1 MARNMETGGQRIFPT
16 FQQIGDNL
24 SNTGTSIVNSLPNKN
39 ELTKALRDPEFY
51 SDVGSRAKNM
61 FTSMHPMDQVAL
73 TTAPFP
79 ILGDVTGL
87 AADARMFSQEPESRT
102 PLNFGLSALG
112 ALPFI
117 PAASTIKAFHGTP
130 HKIDKFSMDNIGT
143 GEGAQAYGHGLY
155 FADSEDVARSYQK
168 KLESRQFHNQSG
180 NVYEPL
186 DELQNMNVRATLEKT
201 DGDIDAAINRA
212 NEVIKSIPGTQGA
225 EFAKADIPI
234 LEKLK
239 VDGGLTRPEGSLY
252 NVNLNVNPE
261 DLLDWDAPL
270 SEQPESVR
278 KILTAYQKET
288 GGSLNQGKQLLNEIS
303 FNLRMAGKDDSMKAV
318 SEELQKLGIPG
329 LKYFDGMS
337 RPASST
343 KSLIEAAGSQEA
355 ALANARKRFDSADA
369 DWGPMAD
376 DHKRRWADAIRELEK
391 PQTRNFVTW
400 DQDVLNRMKLLER
413 NNEDMT
419 KALMPK

>member
-117 PAASTIKAFHGTP
+117 PAASSIKAFHGTP
-130 HKIDKFSMDNIGT
+130 HKVDKFSMDKIGT

-155 FADSEDVARSYQK
+155 FAESEDVAKQYADTFATQ
-168 KLESRQFHNQSG
+168 SRWH
-180 NVYEPL
+180 L
-186 DELQNMNVRATLEKT
+186 DGKEIAPDISNLLDRT
-201 DGDIDAAINRA
+201 DGNLIKAKQLAADNLKSARARSAVDSTVNLDRQINDLTKI
-212 NEVIKSIPGTQGA
+212 NEIQGIP
-225 EFAKADIPI
+225 K
-234 LEKLK
+234 KN
-239 VDGGLTRPEGSLY
+239 SNLY
-252 NVNLNVNPE
+252 NVNLDVNPE

-270 SEQPESVR
+270 SEQPKKVQDLAKYYNITTTPSGMREARGSDIYTIISQR
-278 KILTAYQKET
+278 MQKPPFDSATRNPGTVE
-288 GGSLNQGKQLLNEIS
+288 GSS
-303 FNLRMAGKDDSMKAV
+303 FLK
-318 SEELQKLGIPG
+318 EQGIPG
-329 LKYFDGMS
+329 LKYYDGMS
-337 RPASST
+337 RGAGEGT
-343 KSLIEAAGSQEA
+343 RNYVMFDDNLIDIVDPIDDIVNKHNA
-355 ALANARKRFDSADA
+355 ALDSV
-369 DWGPMAD
+369 
-376 DHKRRWADAIRELEK
+376 K
-391 PQTRNFVTW
+391 
-400 DQDVLNRMKLLER
+400 
-413 NNEDMT
+413 
-419 KALMPK
+419 

>member
-1 MARNMETGGQRIFPT
+1 METGGQRIFPT

-117 PAASTIKAFHGTP
+117 PAASSIKAFHGTP
-130 HKIDKFSMDNIGT
+130 HKVDKFSMDKIGT

-155 FADSEDVARSYQK
+155 FAESEDVAKQYADTFATQ
-168 KLESRQFHNQSG
+168 SRWH
-180 NVYEPL
+180 L
-186 DELQNMNVRATLEKT
+186 DGKEIAPDISNLLDRT
-201 DGDIDAAINRA
+201 DGNLIKAKQLAADNLKSARARSAVDSTVNLDRQINDLTKI
-212 NEVIKSIPGTQGA
+212 NEIQGIP
-225 EFAKADIPI
+225 K
-234 LEKLK
+234 KN
-239 VDGGLTRPEGSLY
+239 SNLY

-270 SEQPESVR
+270 SQQPKKVQDLAKYYNITTTPSGMREARGSDIYTIISQRMQKPPFDSATRNPGTVEGSSFLKEQ
-278 KILTAYQKET
+278 
-288 GGSLNQGKQLLNEIS
+288 
-303 FNLRMAGKDDSMKAV
+303 
-318 SEELQKLGIPG
+318 GIPG
-329 LKYFDGMS
+329 LKYYDGMS
-337 RPASST
+337 RGAGEGT
-343 KSLIEAAGSQEA
+343 RNYVMFDDNLIDIVDPIDDIVNKHNA
-355 ALANARKRFDSADA
+355 ALDSV
-369 DWGPMAD
+369 
-376 DHKRRWADAIRELEK
+376 K
-391 PQTRNFVTW
+391 
-400 DQDVLNRMKLLER
+400 
-413 NNEDMT
+413 
-419 KALMPK
+419 

>member
-117 PAASTIKAFHGTP
+117 PAASSIKAFHGTP
-130 HKIDKFSMDNIGT
+130 HKVDKFSMDKIGT

-155 FADSEDVARSYQK
+155 FAESEDVAKQYADTFATQ
-168 KLESRQFHNQSG
+168 SRWH
-180 NVYEPL
+180 L
-186 DELQNMNVRATLEKT
+186 DGKEIAPDISNLLDRT
-201 DGDIDAAINRA
+201 DGNLIKAKQLAADNLKSARARSAVDSTVNLDRQINDLTKI
-212 NEVIKSIPGTQGA
+212 NEIQGIP
-225 EFAKADIPI
+225 K
-234 LEKLK
+234 KN
-239 VDGGLTRPEGSLY
+239 SNLY

-270 SEQPESVR
+270 SQQPKKVQDLAKYYNITTTPSGMREARGSDIYTIISQRMQKPPFDSATRNPGTVEGSSFLKEQ
-278 KILTAYQKET
+278 
-288 GGSLNQGKQLLNEIS
+288 
-303 FNLRMAGKDDSMKAV
+303 
-318 SEELQKLGIPG
+318 GIPG
-329 LKYFDGMS
+329 LKYYDGMS
-337 RPASST
+337 RGAGEGT
-343 KSLIEAAGSQEA
+343 RNYVMFDDNLIDIVDPIDDIVNKHNA
-355 ALANARKRFDSADA
+355 ALDSV
-369 DWGPMAD
+369 
-376 DHKRRWADAIRELEK
+376 K
-391 PQTRNFVTW
+391 
-400 DQDVLNRMKLLER
+400 
-413 NNEDMT
+413 
-419 KALMPK
+419 

>member
-1 MARNMETGGQRIFPT
+1 METGGQRIFPT

-117 PAASTIKAFHGTP
+117 PAAATIKAFHGTP
-130 HKIDKFSMDNIGT
+130 HKVDKFSMDKIGT

-155 FADSEDVARSYQK
+155 FAESEDVAKQYADTFATQ
-168 KLESRQFHNQSG
+168 SRWH
-180 NVYEPL
+180 L
-186 DELQNMNVRATLEKT
+186 DGKEIAPDISNLLDRT
-201 DGDIDAAINRA
+201 DGNLIKAKQLAADNLKSARARSAVDSTVNLDRQINDLTKI
-212 NEVIKSIPGTQGA
+212 NEIQGIP
-225 EFAKADIPI
+225 K
-234 LEKLK
+234 KN
-239 VDGGLTRPEGSLY
+239 SNLY

-261 DLLDWDAPL
+261 DLLDWDAPINKKMHSNMSNVIEQLPDQSLLGAQKYDDGKYYSWLEGAAFNGKPFDNYNDAVSDLL
-270 SEQPESVR
+270 SETKGSEVYR
-278 KILTAYQKET
+278 LIGGGNDAYDPRAA
-288 GGSLNQGKQLLNEIS
+288 SNLLN
-303 FNLRMAGKDDSMKAV
+303 A
-318 SEELQKLGIPG
+318 QGIPG
-329 LKYFDGMS
+329 IQYYDGMS
-337 RPASST
+337 RGAGKGT
-343 KSLIEAAGSQEA
+343 RNYVMFDDNLIDIVDPIDDIVNKHNA
-355 ALANARKRFDSADA
+355 ALDSV
-369 DWGPMAD
+369 
-376 DHKRRWADAIRELEK
+376 K
-391 PQTRNFVTW
+391 
-400 DQDVLNRMKLLER
+400 
-413 NNEDMT
+413 
-419 KALMPK
+419 

>member
-117 PAASTIKAFHGTP
+117 PAAATIKAFHGTP
-130 HKIDKFSMDNIGT
+130 HKVDKFSMDKIGT

-303 FNLRMAGKDDSMKAV
+303 FNLRMVGKDDSMKAV

-329 LKYFDGMS
+329 LKYYDGMS
-337 RPASST
+337 RGRHGVMLKHKGKNYTDAPVEFATQKQADDYLKESIDKGFEAEHVDIGT
-343 KSLIEAAGSQEA
+343 RNYVMFDDNLINIVEPIDDIVNKHNA
-355 ALANARKRFDSADA
+355 ALDSV
-369 DWGPMAD
+369 
-376 DHKRRWADAIRELEK
+376 K
-391 PQTRNFVTW
+391 
-400 DQDVLNRMKLLER
+400 
-413 NNEDMT
+413 
-419 KALMPK
+419 

>member
-155 FADSEDVARSYQK
+155 FADSPDVAGQYK
-168 KLESRQFHNQSG
+168 KLGQRSINDDQFKILADDTSGILQRVGIENPRGFLEESKRVYGDSG
-180 NVYEPL
+180 
-186 DELQNMNVRATLEKT
+186 
-201 DGDIDAAINRA
+201 DAAYRGLQDRLTPKQIDEVFDAA
-212 NEVIKSIPGTQGA
+212 NIEAGN
-225 EFAKADIPI
+225 
-234 LEKLK
+234 
-239 VDGGLTRPEGSLY
+239 LY
-252 NVNLNVNPE
+252 NVNLDVEPE
-261 DLLDWDAPL
+261 DLLDWDA
-270 SEQPESVR
+270 SIRWQPESIKNIKLEDIGISLKRNPRVENEQYELVFGKGVSDLNISR
-278 KILTAYQKET
+278 NSISVKGMPEKIGDLGNHVTGKHIYNLIASNSNAATASKK
-288 GGSLNQGKQLLNEIS
+288 LNKASIS
-303 FNLRMAGKDDSMKAV
+303 
-318 SEELQKLGIPG
+318 GIQ
-329 LKYFDGMS
+329 YYDGMS
-337 RPASST
+337 RGAGEGT
-343 KSLIEAAGSQEA
+343 RNYVMFDDNLIDIVDPIDDIVNKHNA
-355 ALANARKRFDSADA
+355 ALDSV
-369 DWGPMAD
+369 
-376 DHKRRWADAIRELEK
+376 K
-391 PQTRNFVTW
+391 
-400 DQDVLNRMKLLER
+400 
-413 NNEDMT
+413 
-419 KALMPK
+419 

>member
-1 MARNMETGGQRIFPT
+1 METGGQRIFPT

-117 PAASTIKAFHGTP
+117 PAASSIKAFHGTP
-130 HKIDKFSMDNIGT
+130 HKVDKFSMDKIGT

-155 FADSEDVARSYQK
+155 FAESEDVAKQYADTFATQ
-168 KLESRQFHNQSG
+168 SRWH
-180 NVYEPL
+180 L
-186 DELQNMNVRATLEKT
+186 DGKEIAPDISNLLDRT
-201 DGDIDAAINRA
+201 DGNLIKAKQLAADNLKSARARSAVDSTVNLDRQINDLTKI
-212 NEVIKSIPGTQGA
+212 NEIQGIP
-225 EFAKADIPI
+225 K
-234 LEKLK
+234 KN
-239 VDGGLTRPEGSLY
+239 SNLY
-252 NVNLNVNPE
+252 NVNLDVNPE

-270 SEQPESVR
+270 SEQPKKVQDLAKYYNITTTPSGMREARGSDIYTIISQR
-278 KILTAYQKET
+278 MQKPPFDSATRNPGTVE
-288 GGSLNQGKQLLNEIS
+288 GSS
-303 FNLRMAGKDDSMKAV
+303 FLK
-318 SEELQKLGIPG
+318 EQGIPG
-329 LKYFDGMS
+329 LKYYDGMS
-337 RPASST
+337 RGAGEGT
-343 KSLIEAAGSQEA
+343 RNYVMFDDNLIDIVDPIDDIVNKHNA
-355 ALANARKRFDSADA
+355 ALDSV
-369 DWGPMAD
+369 
-376 DHKRRWADAIRELEK
+376 K
-391 PQTRNFVTW
+391 
-400 DQDVLNRMKLLER
+400 
-413 NNEDMT
+413 
-419 KALMPK
+419 

>member
-24 SNTGTSIVNSLPNKN
+24 SNTGTSIVNFLPNKN

-117 PAASTIKAFHGTP
+117 PAAATIKAFHGTP
-130 HKIDKFSMDNIGT
+130 HKVDKFSMDKIGT

-270 SEQPESVR
+270 SQQPKKVQDLAKYYNITTTPSGMREARGSDIYTIISKRRQKPPFDSATRNPGTVEGSSFLKEQ
-278 KILTAYQKET
+278 
-288 GGSLNQGKQLLNEIS
+288 
-303 FNLRMAGKDDSMKAV
+303 
-318 SEELQKLGIPG
+318 GIPG
-329 LKYFDGMS
+329 LKYYDGMS
-337 RPASST
+337 RGAGEGT
-343 KSLIEAAGSQEA
+343 RNYVMFDDNLIDIVDPIDDIVNKHNA
-355 ALANARKRFDSADA
+355 ALDSV
-369 DWGPMAD
+369 
-376 DHKRRWADAIRELEK
+376 K
-391 PQTRNFVTW
+391 
-400 DQDVLNRMKLLER
+400 
-413 NNEDMT
+413 
-419 KALMPK
+419 